1 MFLKPCHRRKNGKD
15 HVYWEL
21 VESYR
26 VRGGSRHRVVAYLGE
41 LSESEQRGW
50 ARLGAKLD
58 GRAAERAQQL
68 ALFEPEADDGLEAVP
83 DEVEVRL
90 KGVRVAG
97 SRDFGDVY
105 LALTLWRTLGLDELF
120 ERELPGG
127 REEVPW
133 GTMACVIAIARLL
146 EPSSELHIEDHW
158 YGRTVLAE
166 YLGVEADQVTDSRL
180 YRTLDVVL
188 PLKEKIERH
197 LKERT
202 GELFRPSRDILLYDV
217 TSTYFEGEAKR
228 NEQAQRGHSRDHR
241 PDCKQVCI
249 GLVAT
254 DGGHPVGH
262 EVYPGNRND
271 VLTLEDIVKDMEEKH
286 GVAGRVWVFDRGIV
300 SEDNLEFL
308 RKRGAQYL
316 VGTPRPMLR
325 RYERELT
332 GKDWREVR
340 EGVKVKLCPS
350 PDGKETFVLC
360 RSEDRQAKESA
371 MRGRFEL
378 RIEEELKKLANRLE
392 RACKKPSRSQVERQ
406 IGRLLGRNS
415 RAAGLFEI
423 EVSEVERN
431 GKKGFLRVAWSKRE
445 AWRQWAKLSEGCYL
459 LRTNMTGLGPEG
471 LWKTYIQLTDVEE
484 VFRTQKSELSIRP
497 IWHQTEK
504 RVQAHI
510 LFSFLAYAM
519 WKTLQTWMERAGL
532 GRGVRTVLEELA
544 RIKANE
550 VRLPTT
556 TGREVRLCCLTRPD
570 GPQRALLDRLG
581 LLLPERLGRPAWVAD
596 SEEALKRM

>member
-1 MFLKPCHRRKNGKD
+1 MFLKPCHRPKNGKD
-15 HVYWEL
+15 HVYWQL

-50 ARLGAKLD
+50 ARLGTKLD
-58 GRAAERAQQL
+58 GRAAERARQL
-68 ALFEPEADDGLEAVP
+68 AFFEPEAGDDLERVP

-90 KGVRVAG
+90 DGVRVTG

-120 ERELPGG
+120 DREMAAG

-133 GTMACVIAIARLL
+133 GAMACVIAIARLL

-158 YGRTVLAE
+158 YRRTVLPE
-166 YLGVEADQVTDSRL
+166 FLGVEVGQVTDSRL
-180 YRTLDVVL
+180 YRTLDAVL

-197 LKERT
+197 LKERM
-202 GELFRPSRDILLYDV
+202 GELFEPDCDILLYDV

-228 NEQAQRGHSRDHR
+228 NPQAQRGHSRDNR

-254 DGGHPVGH
+254 TGGHPVGY
-262 EVYPGNRND
+262 EVYAGNRND
-271 VLTLEDIVKDMEEKH
+271 VLTLEDIVKDMEDQH
-286 GVAGRVWVFDRGIV
+286 GAAGRVWVFDRGIV
-300 SEDNLEFL
+300 SEDNLAFL
-308 RKRGAQYL
+308 RKRGARYL
-316 VGTPRPMLR
+316 VGTPRSMLR
-325 RYERELT
+325 SYEQALT
-332 GKDWREVR
+332 GKDWKEVR
-340 EGVKVKLCPS
+340 EGVEVKLCSS
-350 PDGKETFVLC
+350 PDGEETFVLC
-360 RSEDRQAKESA
+360 RSADRRAKEAA
-371 MRGRFEL
+371 MRSRFEL
-378 RIEEELKKLANRLE
+378 RIEEDLKKLANRLD
-392 RACKKPSRSQVERQ
+392 RTRKKPSRSQVERQ
-406 IGRLLGRNS
+406 IGRMLGRNS
-415 RAAGLFEI
+415 RAAGLFDI
-423 EVSEVERN
+423 GVSEVLRD
-431 GKKGFLRVAWSKRE
+431 GKKGFLKVTWNKRE
-445 AWRQWAKLSEGCYL
+445 AWRQWAQLSEGCYL
-459 LRTNMTGLGPEG
+459 LRTNLQGHGPEG

-484 VFRTQKSELSIRP
+484 VFRTHKSELSIRP
-497 IWHQTEK
+497 IWHQKEK

-532 GRGVRTVLEELA
+532 GRGVRTVIEELA

-556 TGREVRLCCLTRPD
+556 TGREVSLCCLTKPD

-581 LLLPERLGRPAWVAD
+581 LILPERLGRPAWVA
-596 SEEALKRM
+596 EAAKPARP